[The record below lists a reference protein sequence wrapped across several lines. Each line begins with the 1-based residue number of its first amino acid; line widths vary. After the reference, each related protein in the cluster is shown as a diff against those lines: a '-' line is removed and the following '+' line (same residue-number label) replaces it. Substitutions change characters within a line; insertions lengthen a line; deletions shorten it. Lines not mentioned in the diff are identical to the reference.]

1 MMTELIWS
9 LLPIELTGLVII
21 AVRVIT
27 EVMK

>member
-1 MMTELIWS
+1 MMIELIWS